1 MPSTAAKVFYTIRL
15 LFFVSVLASLVMLV
29 MAVQVLNTY
38 AISNYRFYTDSSMFV
53 LQHMYDTSTGLW
65 KNALWWQQANA
76 LETTID
82 RNRASARGTP
92 PSRSRA
98 SG

>member
-1 MPSTAAKVFYTIRL
+1 MPSTTEKVFYSIRI
-15 LFFVSVLASLVMLV
+15 LFFISVLASVATLV

-53 LQHMYDTSTGLW
+53 LQRMYNTSTGLW
-65 KNALWWQQANA
+65 RDALWWQQANA